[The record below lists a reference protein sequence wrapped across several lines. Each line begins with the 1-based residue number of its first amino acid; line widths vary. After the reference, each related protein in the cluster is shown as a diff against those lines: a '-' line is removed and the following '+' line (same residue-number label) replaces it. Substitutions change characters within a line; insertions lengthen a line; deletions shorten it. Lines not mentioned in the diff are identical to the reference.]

1 MDKTQQGNVN
11 FELDHGIGV
20 LTFFHPAHNALPSH
34 LLSKMV
40 AFIQDA
46 GAQEAVKAIII
57 KSEGDRTFCAGASL
71 DELLQLEN
79 ETQATQFFMGF
90 ANLINA
96 IRQCP
101 KLVLGRVQGKAIG
114 GGVGLAAAV
123 DYCFATPYAS
133 VRLSELSIGF
143 GPFVIEPAVSRKIG
157 VAATAH
163 LTLNPTAWQTA
174 QWAKER
180 NLFAEVFKDTTQMDD
195 YITHFTT
202 SLVEYSSEAMQAI
215 KQALWADTSHWNELL
230 AERAT
235 ISGKLAISDFTKR
248 KLAQF
253 KEK

>member
-1 MDKTQQGNVN
+1 MDKTQQGSVN
-11 FELDHGIGV
+11 LELHNGIGV
-20 LTFFHPAHNALPSH
+20 LTFFHPTHNALPSH
-34 LLSKMV
+34 LLSKMI

-46 GAQEAVKAIII
+46 GEREAVKAILI
-57 KSEGDRTFCAGASL
+57 KSEGNRTFCAGASL

-79 ETQATQFFMGF
+79 EMQATQFFMGF
-90 ANLINA
+90 ADLINA

-123 DYCFATPYAS
+123 DYCFATQYAS

-163 LTLNPTAWQTA
+163 LTLNPTEWQTA

-180 NLFAEVFKDTTQMDD
+180 NLFAEVFKDVQQMDD
-195 YITHFTT
+195 YIVHFTK
-202 SLVEYSSEAMQAI
+202 SLVEYSPEAMRAI
-215 KQALWADTSHWNELL
+215 KQVLWTGTSHWNELL
-230 AERAT
+230 AERAA
-235 ISGKLAISDFTKR
+235 ISGKLAISDFTRR

-253 KEK
+253 KQ